1 MAIRIFNNTAS
12 TNAQRYLGV
21 NNQRLATSIE
31 RISSGIRINKG
42 ADDAA
47 GLAISE
53 GLRSDIRALRQAT
66 RNANDGLSLLNVTE
80 GALNE
85 QSGILIRLRELAS
98 QAATGTVGST
108 ERATIQL
115 EFSALRDEL
124 TRIAMTTE
132 FNGIGVIDGT
142 LKSSKAA
149 TTASAPTKVA
159 ATTAASG
166 AVTSVAT
173 ANVTTT
179 KTDALTGI
187 VTTVVSAAA
196 SGAVTSV
203 AATNQTLVSTAASG
217 AVTTTNQTP
226 VSAVATTNDIMIQ
239 IGIDNSADSRI
250 NLNNSLSLDAVTSST
265 LGVASLSVTGAA
277 EALTALAQ
285 IENAIASV
293 TATRGKVGAV
303 TNRLQR
309 AVGALSITSE
319 NLQAAESSIRDA
331 DIAHEIAQLT
341 RNQIL
346 VQTSTAMVGQS
357 NLIPQSVLQLL
368 A

>member
-12 TNAQRYLGV
+12 VNAQRILGV
-21 NNQRLATSIE
+21 NNTRLAQSIE

-66 RNANDGLSLLNVTE
+66 RNANDGMSLVNVTE

-85 QSGILIRLRELAS
+85 QSSILIRLRELAS

-124 TRIAMTTE
+124 TRIAETTE
-132 FNGIGVIDGT
+132 FNGIGLINGNLASSVSSTSHT
-142 LKSSKAA
+142 L
-149 TTASAPTKVA
+149 
-159 ATTAASG
+159 
-166 AVTSVAT
+166 
-173 ANVTTT
+173 
-179 KTDALTGI
+179 
-187 VTTVVSAAA
+187 
-196 SGAVTSV
+196 
-203 AATNQTLVSTAASG
+203 
-217 AVTTTNQTP
+217 
-226 VSAVATTNDIMIQ
+226 IQ
-239 IGIDNSADSRI
+239 IGIDNSTNSRLD
-250 NLNNSLSLDAVTSST
+250 LNSTLGLDAVTSST
-265 LGVASLSVTGAA
+265 LGIAELSVTASA
-277 EALTALAQ
+277 EALTALDK
-285 IENAIASV
+285 INTAISSV
-293 TATRGKVGAV
+293 TAARGKVGAV
-303 TNRLQR
+303 QNRLQR
-309 AVGALSITSE
+309 SVSALSISSE
-319 NLQAAESSIRDA
+319 NLQAAESAIRDA
-331 DIAHEIAQLT
+331 DIAEEIAQLT

>member
-1 MAIRIFNNTAS
+1 MPIRIFNNTAS
-12 TNAQRYLGV
+12 VNAQRLLSI
-21 NNQRLATSIE
+21 NNDRLAKSVE
-31 RISSGIRINKG
+31 RISSGIRINRG

-66 RNANDGLSLLNVTE
+66 RNANDGMSLINVTE

-115 EFSALRDEL
+115 EFSALRNEL
-124 TRIAMTTE
+124 TRIAETTE
-132 FNGIGVIDGT
+132 FNGIGLINGN
-142 LKSSKAA
+142 L
-149 TTASAPTKVA
+149 AS
-159 ATTAASG
+159 
-166 AVTSVAT
+166 SVAT
-173 ANVTTT
+173 
-179 KTDALTGI
+179 
-187 VTTVVSAAA
+187 
-196 SGAVTSV
+196 TSH
-203 AATNQTLVSTAASG
+203 TL
-217 AVTTTNQTP
+217 
-226 VSAVATTNDIMIQ
+226 IQ
-239 IGIDNSADSRI
+239 IGIDNSSNSRLD
-250 NLNNSLSLDAVTSST
+250 LNNILALDAVTAST
-265 LGVASLSVTGAA
+265 LGIASLSVTASA
-277 EALTALAQ
+277 EALTALAE
-285 IENAIASV
+285 IETAISSV
-293 TATRGKVGAV
+293 TAARGKVGAV
-303 TNRLQR
+303 QNRLQR
-309 AVGALSITSE
+309 SVSALSVSSE
-319 NLQAAESSIRDA
+319 NLQAAESAIRDA

>member
-12 TNAQRYLGV
+12 VNAQRILGV
-21 NNQRLATSIE
+21 NNTRLAQSIE
-31 RISSGIRINKG
+31 RISSGIRINRG

-66 RNANDGLSLLNVTE
+66 RNANDGMSLVNVTE

-85 QSGILIRLRELAS
+85 QSSILIRLRELAS

-124 TRIAMTTE
+124 TRIAQTTE
-132 FNGIGVIDGT
+132 FNGIGLIDGNLASSVSSTSHT
-142 LKSSKAA
+142 L
-149 TTASAPTKVA
+149 
-159 ATTAASG
+159 
-166 AVTSVAT
+166 
-173 ANVTTT
+173 
-179 KTDALTGI
+179 
-187 VTTVVSAAA
+187 
-196 SGAVTSV
+196 
-203 AATNQTLVSTAASG
+203 
-217 AVTTTNQTP
+217 
-226 VSAVATTNDIMIQ
+226 IQ
-239 IGIDNSADSRI
+239 IGIDSTSNSRLD
-250 NLNNSLSLDAVTSST
+250 LNSTLGLDAVTSST
-265 LGVASLSVTGAA
+265 LGIASLSVTASA
-277 EALTALAQ
+277 EALTALAD
-285 IENAIASV
+285 INTAIASV
-293 TATRGKVGAV
+293 TAARGKVGAV
-303 TNRLQR
+303 QNRLQR
-309 AVGALSITSE
+309 SVSALSVSSE
-319 NLQAAESSIRDA
+319 NLQAAESAIRDA

>member
-1 MAIRIFNNTAS
+1 MAIRIFNNIAS
-12 TNAQRYLGV
+12 TNAQRILGI
-21 NNQRLATSIE
+21 NNDRLAQSIE
-31 RISSGIRINKG
+31 RISSGIRINRG

-66 RNANDGLSLLNVTE
+66 RNANDGISLINVTE

-124 TRIAMTTE
+124 TRIAQTTE
-132 FNGIGVIDGT
+132 FNGIGLIDGN
-142 LKSSKAA
+142 L
-149 TTASAPTKVA
+149 AS
-159 ATTAASG
+159 
-166 AVTSVAT
+166 SVA
-173 ANVTTT
+173 
-179 KTDALTGI
+179 
-187 VTTVVSAAA
+187 S
-196 SGAVTSV
+196 TSH
-203 AATNQTLVSTAASG
+203 T
-217 AVTTTNQTP
+217 
-226 VSAVATTNDIMIQ
+226 MIQ
-239 IGIDNSADSRI
+239 IGIDNSSNSRLD
-250 NLNNSLSLDAVTSST
+250 LNAILGLDAVTSST
-265 LGVASLSVTGAA
+265 LGVASLSVTASA
-277 EALTALAQ
+277 EALTALAT
-285 IENAIASV
+285 IETAIASV
-293 TATRGKVGAV
+293 TAARGKVGAV
-303 TNRLQR
+303 QNRLTR
-309 AVGALSITSE
+309 SVSALSISSE

>member
-1 MAIRIFNNTAS
+1 MAIRIFNNIAS
-12 TNAQRYLGV
+12 NNAQRILGI

-31 RISSGIRINKG
+31 RISSGIRINRG

-53 GLRSDIRALRQAT
+53 GLRSDIRALRQAS
-66 RNANDGLSLLNVTE
+66 RNANDGMSLINVTE

-108 ERATIQL
+108 ERGTIQL

-124 TRIAMTTE
+124 TRISQTTE
-132 FNGIGVIDGT
+132 FNGTALLDGS
-142 LKSSKAA
+142 L
-149 TTASAPTKVA
+149 
-159 ATTAASG
+159 ASG
-166 AVTSVAT
+166 ATS
-173 ANVTTT
+173 
-179 KTDALTGI
+179 
-187 VTTVVSAAA
+187 
-196 SGAVTSV
+196 
-203 AATNQTLVSTAASG
+203 TNH
-217 AVTTTNQTP
+217 
-226 VSAVATTNDIMIQ
+226 IMIQ
-239 IGIDNSADSRI
+239 IGIDNSKNSRL
-250 NLNNSLSLDAVTSST
+250 NLNSAIDLAAVDAST
-265 LGVASLSVTGAA
+265 LGIAALSVTGAA
-277 EALTALAQ
+277 EALTALNE
-285 IENAIASV
+285 INGAIGSV
-293 TATRGKVGAV
+293 TAARGKVGAV
-303 TNRLQR
+303 QNRLQR
-309 AVGALSITSE
+309 SVSALSVTAE

-331 DIAHEIAQLT
+331 DIASEIAELT